1 MKKKLI
7 EGPLPL
13 DAINAAARKEKSIFF
28 GHPSALHLWWSR
40 KPLAACRAV
49 LLAQLLDDPSA
60 HPDRFPTKAAQHYER
75 EQLFEI
81 IKNYVKWENS
91 GKEEFLAPVRD
102 EIMKSCD
109 GSPPTVLDPF
119 AGGGSIP
126 LEAQRLGLRAR
137 ASDLNP
143 VAVLI
148 NKALI
153 EIPPRFADQPPVHP
167 KADVRIRWQ
176 GAEGLAEDVRRY
188 GRWMRKRALK
198 RIGHLYPE
206 VTMPKQHGGGQSTA
220 IAWLWT
226 RTVRCAN
233 PPCGAEMPLAG
244 SLRLS
249 TKKGRA
255 AWVQPIA
262 QDASGSR
269 VVAFEVHHSDGE
281 PPNPPK
287 FGRAKFRCASCGEP
301 APDGYV
307 KAEGQAG
314 RMDTRMMAVVAEGTR
329 QRVYLPVSKRHE
341 QAAAVE
347 PPAEAPSADLPEEA
361 LGFRVQGWGMR
372 CWTDLFTDRQL
383 TALCTFSDLVAK
395 ARKKILAKA
404 LSAGLAGDGVPL
416 SEGGSGARAYA
427 EAVSVYLAFTVS
439 KAADYWSTICV
450 WDRAGEKMG
459 HTFPQQTLAMS
470 WDFAE
475 ANPFSSST
483 GNWLSM
489 LDRVAESL
497 TRLPAAVHG
506 SASTCDAGDVEAK
519 SVLLSTDPPYYDN
532 IGYSDLSDFF
542 YIWLRRSLRE
552 VFPDVFS
559 TLLAPKFQELIAV
572 PHRHDGNKAAA
583 EEFFQQGLNSVFT
596 RLRTVQDPRF
606 PMAVYYAFK
615 QSQRSEEGV
624 ASTGWSTML
633 EGLIAAGWMITATQP
648 MRTERSNRVRSL
660 DSNALAS
667 SIVLAC
673 RPRPEDAG
681 IIDRQGLL
689 RALRDEMYEPIRDL
703 QKAGIA
709 PVDLRQAAIGPGMA
723 VFSRFSRVV
732 ESGGGSMRVHT
743 ALGLINQVLEAVLG
757 AAEADLDS
765 ETRWAVAWFTQHFE
779 DAGPYGV
786 AEQLAVSMNV
796 AVETLAR
803 AGIVES
809 SGGRVRLLAR
819 DEMPTDWNPQSVV
832 RVPVWT
838 ATQQLVRHLEEGEA
852 GAGMLLAQL
861 GAQGEACRALAYRLY
876 TTCET
881 ARPNLASPYNALA
894 ASWPEIHRHSAQAPP
909 PPPTTESQLFNPLS
923 SSP

>member
-1 MKKKLI
+1 MKRKLI

-13 DAINAAARKEKSIFF
+13 DDINEASRKEKSIFY
-28 GHPSALHLWWSR
+28 GHPSALHLWWAR
-40 KPLAACRAV
+40 RPLAACRAV
-49 LLAQLLDDPSA
+49 LFAQLVDHPSA
-60 HPDRFPTKAAQHYER
+60 HPDRFPTEVEQDEEVERLFDIMRDLIQWGNSADEGVLGKAR
-75 EQLFEI
+75 EEI
-81 IKNYVKWENS
+81 T
-91 GKEEFLAPVRD
+91 
-102 EIMKSCD
+102 KSC
-109 GSPPTVLDPF
+109 GSDPPTVLDPF

-126 LEAQRLGLRAR
+126 LEAQRLGLDAG

-153 EIPPRFADQPPVHP
+153 EIPPRFADQSPVHP
-167 KADVRIRWQ
+167 KADVRTRWQ

-198 RIGHLYPE
+198 QIGHHFPRVE
-206 VTMPKQHGGGQSTA
+206 MPKQHGGGQAAA

-226 RTVRCAN
+226 RMVRCAN
-233 PPCGAEMPLAG
+233 PACGAEMPLAG
-244 SLRLS
+244 SWRLS
-249 TKKGRA
+249 SKKGRE
-255 AWVQPIA
+255 AWVQPVV
-262 QDASGSR
+262 QGTSGSQG
-269 VVAFEVHHSDGE
+269 VAFDVHHGDGE

-287 FGRAKFRCASCGEP
+287 FGRAKFRCTNCGEP

-307 KAEGQAG
+307 RTEAQAG
-314 RMDTRMMAVVAEGTR
+314 RMGTRMMAVVAEGNR
-329 QRVYLPVSKRHE
+329 QRMYLPANGRHE
-341 QAAAVE
+341 QAAADAE
-347 PPAEAPSADLPEEA
+347 PPAEAPSADIAHDPRA
-361 LGFRVQGWGMR
+361 IMPPNWGIR
-372 CWTDLFTDRQL
+372 RWTDLFTDRQL
-383 TALCTFSDLVAK
+383 TAVCTFSDLVAE
-395 ARKKILAKA
+395 ARKKIRAQA
-404 LSAGLAGDGVPL
+404 LNAGLADDDVPL
-416 SEGGSGARAYA
+416 SEGGTGARAYA

-450 WDRAGEKMG
+450 WEPGRETMG
-459 HTFPQQTLAMS
+459 HTFPQQTLQMS
-470 WDFAE
+470 WDYAE

-497 TRLPAAVHG
+497 ARLPAAPPG
-506 SASTCDAGDVEAK
+506 SAATCDAGALDAT
-519 SVLLSTDPPYYDN
+519 SVMLSTDPPYYDN

-542 YIWLRRSLRE
+542 YIWLRRSLRD
-552 VFPDVFS
+552 VFPDVCS
-559 TLLAPKFQELIAV
+559 TLLAPKSQELIAV
-572 PHRHDGNKAAA
+572 PHRHDGDKAAA
-583 EEFFQQGLNSVFT
+583 EAFFQKGLNSVFS
-596 RLRTVQDPRF
+596 RLRVAQNPRF

-615 QSQRSEEGV
+615 QSERSEEGV

-673 RPRPEDAG
+673 RPRPEEAG

-689 RALRDEMYEPIRDL
+689 RALRAEMPEPIRDL

-723 VFSRFSRVV
+723 VFSRYSRVV
-732 ESGGGSMRVHT
+732 ESGGEPMRVHT
-743 ALGLINQVLEAVLG
+743 ALGLINQVLEAILG

-765 ETRWAVAWFTQHFE
+765 ETRWAVTWFTQHFE

-819 DEMPTDWNPQSVV
+819 DETPDEWIPQAGVPI
-832 RVPVWT
+832 PVWT
-838 ATQQLVRHLEEGEA
+838 ATQQLVRHLAEGEA
-852 GAGMLLAQL
+852 DAGMLLAQL
-861 GAQGEACRALAYRLY
+861 GTQGEACRALAYRLY
-876 TTCET
+876 TVCET
-881 ARPNLASPYNALA
+881 ARPNLAGPYNALA

-909 PPPTTESQLFNPLS
+909 PPPTTEPQLFTP
-923 SSP
+923 